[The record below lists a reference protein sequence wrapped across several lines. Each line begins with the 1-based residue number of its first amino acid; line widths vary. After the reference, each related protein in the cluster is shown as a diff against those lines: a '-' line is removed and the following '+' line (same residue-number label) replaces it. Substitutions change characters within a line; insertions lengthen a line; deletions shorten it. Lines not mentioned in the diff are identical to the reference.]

1 MKKISFFPEL
11 KKRLLFLVL
20 VLILLFSLGHAQS
33 AFKVEVMGK
42 GDPILFFPGFACTGD
57 VWKDVTNELAKHYE
71 CHVFTFAGFG
81 GVAAIG
87 KPWLP
92 KIKDAV
98 VQYVHDR
105 KLQQAII
112 IGHSLGGT
120 LGLWLAATEPTLF
133 KKIIV
138 VDALPCMG
146 ALMIPNYKADD
157 IVYDNPYSKK
167 LLEMDS
173 AGFRTMAAQQSAVMM
188 LNKERQAQVVD
199 WIMMTDRSTYVYG
212 YVDLLKLDLRED
224 LARIKIP
231 VIVLAATHPDKAMI
245 EKTYNEQYAKL
256 GNKVFHYAENS
267 AHFIMYDQPKWFLS
281 KITES
286 VQ

>member
-1 MKKISFFPEL
+1 MKRISFLPEP
-11 KKRLLFLVL
+11 KKRSLFL
-20 VLILLFSLGHAQS
+20 ILLLTFLFSLGHAQS
-33 AFKVEVMGK
+33 AFKVEVVGK

-57 VWKDVTNELAKHYE
+57 VWKDVTRELAKRYE

-81 GVAAIG
+81 GVPAIG

-157 IVYDNPYSKK
+157 IAYDNPYSKK

-173 AGFRTMAAQQSAVMM
+173 AAFRAMAAQQTAFMM
-188 LNKERQAQVVD
+188 LNKEKQSQVVD

-212 YVDLLKLDLRED
+212 YLDLLKLDLRED
-224 LARIKIP
+224 LVRVKIP
-231 VIVLAATHPDKAMI
+231 VIVLAATHPDKALI
-245 EKTYNEQYAKL
+245 EKTYNEQYARL
-256 GNKVFHYAENS
+256 GDKVFYYAEHS
-267 AHFIMYDQPKWFLS
+267 AHFIMYDQPQWFLS
-281 KITES
+281 KITET
-286 VQ
+286 VK

>member
-1 MKKISFFPEL
+1 MKKLSLLSDL
-11 KKRLLFLVL
+11 KKRSLSLGL
-20 VLILLFSLGHAQS
+20 VLILLISLGHAQS
-33 AFKVEVMGK
+33 AFKVEVVGK
-42 GDPILFFPGFACTGD
+42 GDPILLFPGFACTGD
-57 VWKDVTNELAKHYE
+57 VWKDVTRELAKHYE

-81 GVAAIG
+81 GVPAIG

-98 VQYVHDR
+98 VQYVHDQ

-120 LGLWLAATEPTLF
+120 LGLWLAATEPALF

-146 ALMIPNYKADD
+146 ALMIPNYKASD

-167 LLEMDS
+167 LLEIDS
-173 AGFRTMAAQQSAVMM
+173 AAFRAMAVQQTAFMM
-188 LNKERQAQVVD
+188 LNKEKQAQVVD
-199 WIMMTDRSTYVYG
+199 WIMMTDRPTYVYG

-256 GNKVFHYAENS
+256 GDKVFYYAENS
-267 AHFIMYDQPKWFLS
+267 AHFIMYDQPQWFLS
-281 KITES
+281 KIAES
-286 VQ
+286 VR

>member
-1 MKKISFFPEL
+1 MKKISFLPEL
-11 KKRLLFLVL
+11 KRRSLFLVL
-20 VLILLFSLGHAQS
+20 VLILHFSLGHAQS

-42 GDPILFFPGFACTGD
+42 GDPILFFPGFACTGE
-57 VWKDVTNELAKHYE
+57 VWKDVTRELAKRYE

-81 GVAAIG
+81 GVPAIG

-92 KIKDAV
+92 KIRDAV

-146 ALMIPNYKADD
+146 ALMIPDYKAEN

-173 AGFRTMAAQQSAVMM
+173 AEFRAMAAQQTAFMM
-188 LNKERQAQVVD
+188 LNKERQALVVD
-199 WIMMTDRSTYVYG
+199 WIMMADRPTYVYG
-212 YVDLLKLDLRED
+212 YVDLLRLDLRED

-231 VIVLAATHPDKAMI
+231 VIILAATHPDKVMI
-245 EKTYNEQYAKL
+245 GKTYNEQYAKL
-256 GNKVFHYAENS
+256 GNKVFYYAENA
-267 AHFIMYDQPKWFLS
+267 AHFIMYDQPQWFLS